1 MLLLKFFPA
10 NLWNCKK
17 DSEATQLCPT
27 LCNPMD
33 CSLPGSS
40 LHGILQARV
49 LEWVAISFSRG
60 SSQLRDRTGVSHI
73 PGRHFNLWATREA
86 PETAKSITKY
96 TNCPGRDARYKRFR
110 PFHLDRSCTTRH
122 QGSADVTVKELQKS
136 WVAVLNMETPP
147 LLAKGS
153 QGPLYLITT
162 ALCVRAKS
170 RQFCPILCD
179 ATDCSPPDCSVC
191 GIPQARIP
199 EWVSTTAQEE
209 SQNPWEPQKQQW
221 WEVRLVSPPRSM
233 SLNHMFRW
241 GGFGHHLITRLFLR
255 LSKLQSCLNLFL
267 KVEKDHH
274 PLLTS

>member
-10 NLWNCKK
+10 NLWNFKK
-17 DSEATQLCPT
+17 ESEVAQLCPT

-40 LHGILQARV
+40 VHGILQARG

-60 SSQLRDRTGVSHI
+60 SSRLRDRTRVSHI

-86 PETAKSITKY
+86 PETAKNITKY
-96 TNCPGRDARYKRFR
+96 TSCPGTDARNKSFR

-122 QGSADVTVKELQKS
+122 QGSADLTVKELQKS
-136 WVAVLNMETPP
+136 WVAVLNMETPL

-153 QGPLYLITT
+153 QGPLCLITT
-162 ALCVRAKS
+162 ARCVRAKS

-179 ATDCSPPDCSVC
+179 ATDCSPPDCSVH
-191 GIPQARIP
+191 GIPQARIL

-209 SQNPWEPQKQQW
+209 SQNPWEPQRQQW
-221 WEVRLVSPPRSM
+221 REVRLDPKVYEPQSHVQVRRLW
-233 SLNHMFRW
+233 SLP
-241 GGFGHHLITRLFLR
+241 
-255 LSKLQSCLNLFL
+255 
-267 KVEKDHH
+267 DH
-274 PLLTS
+274 